1 MANRKALFFSFY
13 RQKEQVSFPISE
25 EAALLS
31 RLLQISL
38 LVLVVFVVI
47 LLALLV
53 FLLAVF
59 LLIVLVFH
67 FHPSSLNIVFKA
79 GKSMIGNFF
88 FLFATLT
95 RSALK

>member
-1 MANRKALFFSFY
+1 MANRKALFFSFS

-67 FHPSSLNIVFKA
+67 FHPSLNIVFKA